1 MRLSVVRN
9 KKGIFILVCGA
20 ILFMLLPVLVTVI
33 TKTLKYSTIV
43 LKILEIII
51 LISSFIYTYNVF
63 NNQIKRNVM
72 FGITRK
78 ETYKKWAVKIDII
91 GFLVICASVIN
102 SVIAAIVMKQGE
114 TIGEALIA
122 SFFFLEGFY
131 CYFILNFLV
140 FYVISK
146 NKEERIRRKVLLIF
160 IIGVLV
166 SIFFCF
172 EVFYFMYDLPG
183 SLQTILFHL
192 YVGDMFAGPV
202 IALIGFILIYFIE
215 KIHIKGILYKGEY

>member
-1 MRLSVVRN
+1 MKLSVLRS
-9 KKGIFILVCGA
+9 KKGILVLACGA

-33 TKTLKYSTIV
+33 TKSLKYSTLV

-51 LISSFIYTYNVF
+51 LVATIIYTYNVF
-63 NNQIKRNVM
+63 SKQIKRNVM

-78 ETYKKWAVKIDII
+78 ETYKKWALKIWLI
-91 GFLVICASVIN
+91 GLLVLLASIIN
-102 SVIAAIVMKQGE
+102 SVIALVVMKQGE
-114 TIGEALIA
+114 TIGEALVA

-146 NKEERIRRKVLLIF
+146 NKEDRIKRKVLLIF

-172 EVFYFMYDLPG
+172 EVFYFMYDL
-183 SLQTILFHL
+183 SSALQTLLWYL

-202 IALIGFILIYFIE
+202 IALAGLVLIYFIE